1 MDHLYKTYA
10 QVVSKTR
17 QIASPKTQVAPKQT
31 EVAPKQTE
39 VAPKQTDQTK
49 NVAVKCL
56 YNEIC
61 YKGKLCGNCL
71 ANEYQMDMYYT
82 YCDNFKLDRQM
93 DLKYNK
99 DE

>member
-1 MDHLYKTYA
+1 MDHLFKTYA
-10 QVVSKTR
+10 QVVS
-17 QIASPKTQVAPKQT
+17 KQT

-39 VAPKQTDQTK
+39 VAPKQTQLINQTK
-49 NVAVKCL
+49 NVAIKCL

-82 YCDNFKLDRQM
+82 YCDNFKIDRQM

>member
-1 MDHLYKTYA
+1 MDHLFKTYA
-10 QVVSKTR
+10 QVVSKQTE
-17 QIASPKTQVAPKQT
+17 VAHKQT
-31 EVAPKQTE
+31 EVAHKQTE
-39 VAPKQTDQTK
+39 VTHKQTEVVNQTK

>member
-1 MDHLYKTYA
+1 MDHLFKTYA
-10 QVVSKTR
+10 QVVSKQTE
-17 QIASPKTQVAPKQT
+17 VAHKQT
-31 EVAPKQTE
+31 EVTHKQTE
-39 VAPKQTDQTK
+39 VVNQTK